1 MELDAIVLGEIRRF
15 VKECKVQA
23 VYAAVL
29 FDLSGLWIIRAND
42 IVDNDAWQHHS
53 CKKCVENEWSGN
65 AKGLGLKTIEPITK
79 EERSSK

>member
-1 MELDAIVLGEIRRF
+1 MF
-15 VKECKVQA
+15 PCQM
-23 VYAAVL
+23 
-29 FDLSGLWIIRAND
+29 IIILEYMLTGAND

>member
-1 MELDAIVLGEIRRF
+1 M
-15 VKECKVQA
+15 
-23 VYAAVL
+23 
-29 FDLSGLWIIRAND
+29 IIILEYMLTGAND